1 MKEFRECLG
10 AHGFE
15 AALPEKL
22 HRLLAALLVRAR
34 YRLLHPIH
42 LLLLPHLECID
53 FVFFCVW
60 SPVIHTSFSSIFSW
74 CKGLTCLFKLRLR
87 FGCYGHKSYLKGLS
101 QYFGFISYFIVKNYA
116 HPLVL

>member
-60 SPVIHTSFSSIFSW
+60 SPVIHPSAVFFRGARVSLAFSN
-74 CKGLTCLFKLRLR
+74 CACALGAT
-87 FGCYGHKSYLKGLS
+87 G
-101 QYFGFISYFIVKNYA
+101 IS
-116 HPLVL
+116 PT